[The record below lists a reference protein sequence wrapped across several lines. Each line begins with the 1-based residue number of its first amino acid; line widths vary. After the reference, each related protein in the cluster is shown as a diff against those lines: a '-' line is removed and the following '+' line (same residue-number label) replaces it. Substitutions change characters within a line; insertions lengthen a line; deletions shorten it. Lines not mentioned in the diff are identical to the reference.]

1 MITEEEVRKASH
13 FRFGGVSGD
22 HSAFRGVFIHG
33 AMWAIVEMQAESARL
48 RAENEKILSD
58 VKRAYDLIEGDCQ
71 IPAIVEARNILR
83 EILKK

>member
-22 HSAFRGVFIHG
+22 HSAFRGAFIHG
-33 AMWAIVEMQAESARL
+33 AMWAIVEMQVETERL

-58 VKRAYDLIEGDCQ
+58 VKRAYDIIEGDFQ